1 MMMKNDDDFI
11 VVGLVVV
18 HAKYEAESD
27 MTMTMTMTMES
38 ATYCVWILVEC
49 DMNSL
54 SSQS

>member
-1 MMMKNDDDFI
+1 MKNDDDFI

-27 MTMTMTMTMES
+27 MTMTMTMTMTMES

-49 DMNSL
+49 DMSSL